1 MSIPGKD
8 LLLFWRAALT
18 KTNFKKTERGKS
30 LEIRGNLPKYVC
42 RGKNSPVMVNLR
54 WRKSSTL
61 DSEDYK
67 EPILVETGEEHS
79 NIDA

>member
-1 MSIPGKD
+1 
-8 LLLFWRAALT
+8 
-18 KTNFKKTERGKS
+18 
-30 LEIRGNLPKYVC
+30 
-42 RGKNSPVMVNLR
+42 MVNLN